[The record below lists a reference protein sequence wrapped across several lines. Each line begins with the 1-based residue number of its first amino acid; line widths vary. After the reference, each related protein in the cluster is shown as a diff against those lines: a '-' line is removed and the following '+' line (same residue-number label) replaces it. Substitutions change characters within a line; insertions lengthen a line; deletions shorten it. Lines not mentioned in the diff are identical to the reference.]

1 MQDYV
6 DYGPEDFAR
15 DDYFIRWVTFAEI
28 ETETFWQDWLET
40 YPFKRADVEIA
51 RQLVLIAG
59 DLPEPQVSG
68 QEIAAMRKGIF
79 EQIENKEEVPL
90 PVRRIGW
97 RWMAAAAV
105 ALLMVAGGWYFF
117 RPGSRSGIT
126 DQPMAVAPD
135 GDALMEVTN
144 QREEPRLVNLPD
156 GSSVMLKK
164 GSTLSFPRAFA
175 GDTRE
180 IRLNGEAFFEV
191 AKDASKPFYVFAN
204 EVVTK
209 VLGTSFTIRSFPT
222 DRQVTVAVKTG
233 KVSVFRSEDG
243 ATPDAN
249 PAVVLVPNEQAVFEK
264 SQQVFSKMY
273 VSPKADGKRRIET
286 MQFDY
291 EDVPVETILAH
302 LEKAYGVKIVYDST
316 VIAGCSVTASFTDEP
331 LAEKLA
337 LLCKVI
343 KAEYQLSDSKITITG
358 KGCK

>member
-6 DYGPEDFAR
+6 DYSPEDFAR

-40 YPFKRADVEIA
+40 YPFKRADVELA

-59 DLPEPQVSG
+59 ELPEPQVSS

-79 EQIENKEEVPL
+79 ERIEDREEIPA

-97 RWMAAAAV
+97 PWMAAAVA
-105 ALLMVAGGWYFF
+105 ALLMVVGSWYFLRQGSPSGKAN
-117 RPGSRSGIT
+117 RP
-126 DQPMAVAPD
+126 VAIAPAD
-135 GDALMEVTN
+135 DALTEITN
-144 QREEPRLVNLPD
+144 QDEKPRLVNLPD
-156 GSSVMLKK
+156 GSSVMLQK
-164 GSTLSFPRAFA
+164 GSTLSFPQAFT

-191 AKDASKPFYVFAN
+191 AKDPSKPFYVFAN

-209 VLGTSFTIRSFPT
+209 VLGTSFNIRSFPT

-233 KVSVFRSEDG
+233 KVSVFRSKDEAAG
-243 ATPDAN
+243 AN
-249 PAVVLVPNEQAVFEK
+249 PAVVLVPNEQVVLEK
-264 SQQVFSKMY
+264 SQQVFNKMP
-273 VSPKADGKRRIET
+273 VNLKTDSKRRIET

-291 EDVPVETILAH
+291 EDVPVGIILTH
-302 LEKAYGVKIVYDST
+302 LEKAYGVNIVYDST
-316 VIAGCSVTASFTDEP
+316 VISGCSVTASFTDEP

-343 KAEYQLSDSKITITG
+343 KAEYKLSDSEITITG

>member
-6 DYGPEDFAR
+6 GYSPEDFAR

-40 YPFKRADVEIA
+40 YPFKRADVELA

-79 EQIENKEEVPL
+79 ERIENQEEMPL
-90 PVRRIGW
+90 PMRRIGW
-97 RWMAAAAV
+97 SWMAAAV
-105 ALLMVAGGWYFF
+105 VTLLMVVGSWYFL
-117 RPGSRSGIT
+117 RQGTHSGKA
-126 DQPMAVAPD
+126 DRPMATAPA
-135 GDALMEVTN
+135 GDVLTEVTN
-144 QREEPRLVNLPD
+144 QHDEPRLVNLPD

-164 GSTLSFPRAFA
+164 GSTLSFPQTFA

-233 KVSVFRSEDG
+233 KVSVFRSEG
-243 ATPDAN
+243 KVKGSN
-249 PAVVLVPNEQAVFEK
+249 PAVVLVPNEQVVFEK
-264 SQQVFSKMY
+264 SQQVFNKIP
-273 VSPKADGKRRIET
+273 VNLKADSKRRIET

-291 EDVPVETILAH
+291 EDVQVGTILGH

-343 KAEYQLSDSKITITG
+343 KAEYQLSDSEITITG